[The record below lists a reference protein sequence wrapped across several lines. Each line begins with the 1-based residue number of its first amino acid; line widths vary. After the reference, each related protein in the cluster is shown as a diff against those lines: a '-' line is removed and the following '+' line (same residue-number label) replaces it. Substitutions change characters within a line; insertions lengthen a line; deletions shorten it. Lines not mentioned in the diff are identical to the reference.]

1 MSTGDEDSAL
11 SMLVAETLDNLRGQT
26 PAFDDLYRTATK
38 YQAAMEQA
46 ASAQQAFLEQL
57 QRVAVWAT
65 RARGDTATIG
75 HQLRAVTTAHIAVA
89 ATRRDQSARMA
100 SELVAPLAKRIK
112 SDTKHMP
119 KMEDEFR
126 QMSRSLK
133 SDLRKAE
140 TAAYKAQKQV
150 MKKGDSHQPALS
162 AAVETVTQRTA
173 GYEEFN
179 QRVLRTVLIE
189 ERRRFCYVIRD
200 YAAVFMHDFRQR
212 EDVALL
218 QTLRDHCSDPS
229 SLPQASAEVIA
240 VNSSQPRQ
248 ESQPSKLESR
258 PTARKVPRGGV
269 AIDMLRAQ
277 QGSSNGVDL

>member
-1 MSTGDEDSAL
+1 VLPS
-11 SMLVAETLDNLRGQT
+11 V
-26 PAFDDLYRTATK
+26 
-38 YQAAMEQA
+38 
-46 ASAQQAFLEQL
+46 QAFLEQL

-162 AAVETVTQRTA
+162 AAVEVRSRICPPYSVVSHQCS
-173 GYEEFN
+173 E
-179 QRVLRTVLIE
+179 IE
-189 ERRRFCYVIRD
+189 MPWYFGVDC
-200 YAAVFMHDFRQR
+200 
-212 EDVALL
+212 
-218 QTLRDHCSDPS
+218 
-229 SLPQASAEVIA
+229 PQ
-240 VNSSQPRQ
+240 PT
-248 ESQPSKLESR
+248 
-258 PTARKVPRGGV
+258 PTARP
-269 AIDMLRAQ
+269 LY
-277 QGSSNGVDL
+277 SSHTYAARYQVSVLSFLT